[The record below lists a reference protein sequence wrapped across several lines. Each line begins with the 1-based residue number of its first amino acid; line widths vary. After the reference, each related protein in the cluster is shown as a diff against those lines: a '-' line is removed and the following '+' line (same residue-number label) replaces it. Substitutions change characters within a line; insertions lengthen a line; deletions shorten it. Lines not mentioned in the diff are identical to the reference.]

1 VAKRRKLKK
10 NVTYVGIIVI
20 VLVIVLICFGVKK
33 YKDYQ
38 YTKTYEY
45 KFLQKGWDE
54 KQTQDILKL
63 YKNNLKDIL
72 KKDVNENIIT
82 LAKEKYF
89 LYKNLDTYLEYIEN
103 NEDKSLTD
111 VVAIVNVHANNA
123 WYELDIKTDTSLN
136 ERMLVNKFYH
146 LDENY
151 LPDDI
156 VNVSNKYA
164 YDGNRLRQDAYD
176 AFIDMWNAATDNN
189 IKLII
194 NSSYREYEKQ
204 SSIYED
210 YKNWYGQ
217 TKADKQAAR
226 PGYSEHQTGLV
237 VDVFS
242 SDNQL
247 TGTFK
252 DSEGYKWLKE
262 NAYKY
267 GYIERYP
274 DGKEYLTGYEFES
287 WHWRYVGKDAAKVI
301 QNENIT
307 YDEYYA
313 YYIEKWNRI

>member
-1 VAKRRKLKK
+1 MAKRRKLKK
-10 NVTYVGIIVI
+10 NVAYGGIIVI
-20 VLVIVLICFGVKK
+20 VLVIGLICFGVKK

-45 KFLQKGWDE
+45 KLSQKGWDE
-54 KQTQDILKL
+54 KQTQAILKL

-164 YDGNRLRQDAYD
+164 YNGNRLRQDAYD
-176 AFIDMWNAATDNN
+176 AFVDMWNAAMDNN

-237 VDVFS
+237 IDVFS

-313 YYIEKWNRI
+313 YYIEK

>member
-1 VAKRRKLKK
+1 MAKRRKLKK
-10 NVTYVGIIVI
+10 NVAYGGIIVI
-20 VLVIVLICFGVKK
+20 VLVIGLICFGVKK

-156 VNVSNKYA
+156 VSVSNKYA
-164 YDGNRLRQDAYD
+164 YEGNRLRQNAYD
-176 AFIDMWNAATDNN
+176 AFVDMWNAAMENN

-287 WHWRYVGKDAAKVI
+287 WHWRYVGKDAAKII

-313 YYIEKWNRI
+313 YYIEK

>member
-1 VAKRRKLKK
+1 MAKRRKLKK
-10 NVTYVGIIVI
+10 NVAYGGIIVI
-20 VLVIVLICFGVKK
+20 VLIIGLICFGVKK

-164 YDGNRLRQDAYD
+164 YDGNRLRQNAYD
-176 AFIDMWNAATDNN
+176 AFVDMWNAAMDNN

-313 YYIEKWNRI
+313 YYIEK

>member
-1 VAKRRKLKK
+1 MAKRRKLKK
-10 NVTYVGIIVI
+10 NVAYGGIIVI
-20 VLVIVLICFGVKK
+20 VLVIGLICFGIKK

-45 KFLQKGWDE
+45 KLLQKGWDE

-156 VNVSNKYA
+156 VSVSNKYA
-164 YDGNRLRQDAYD
+164 YEGNRLRQNAYD
-176 AFIDMWNAATDNN
+176 AFIDMWNAAMDNN

-217 TKADKQAAR
+217 TKADKLAAR

-247 TGTFK
+247 SGTFK

-313 YYIEKWNRI
+313 YYIEK

>member
-1 VAKRRKLKK
+1 MAKRRKLKK
-10 NVTYVGIIVI
+10 NIAYGGIIGI
-20 VLVIVLICFGVKK
+20 VLVIAIICFGVKK
-33 YKDYQ
+33 YNDYQ
-38 YTKTYEY
+38 YKKTYEY
-45 KFLQKGWDE
+45 KLLQKGWNE

-63 YKNNLKDIL
+63 YKDNLEDIL
-72 KKDVNENIIT
+72 KKDIDENIIS

-89 LYKNLDTYLEYIEN
+89 LYKNLDTYLEYREN

-111 VVAIVNVHANNA
+111 VVAIVNVHSNNR
-123 WYELDIKTDTSLN
+123 WYELDLNTDTSLN

-146 LDENY
+146 LDEKY
-151 LPDDI
+151 LPNDI
-156 VNVSNKYA
+156 VSVSNKYA
-164 YDGNRLRQDAYD
+164 YEGNRLRKDAYD
-176 AFIDMWNAATDNN
+176 AFVDMWNAAMDNN

-204 SSIYED
+204 SNIYED

-247 TGTFK
+247 TGTFV

-287 WHWRYVGKDAAKVI
+287 WHWRYVGKDVAKVI
-301 QNENIT
+301 QDENIT

-313 YYIEKWNRI
+313 YYIEK

>member
-1 VAKRRKLKK
+1 MAKRRKLKK
-10 NVTYVGIIVI
+10 NVAYGGIIVI
-20 VLVIVLICFGVKK
+20 VLIIGLICFGVKK

-45 KFLQKGWDE
+45 KLLQKGWDE

-156 VNVSNKYA
+156 VSVSNKYA
-164 YDGNRLRQDAYD
+164 YEGNRLRQNAYD
-176 AFIDMWNAATDNN
+176 AFIDMWNAAMDNN

-313 YYIEKWNRI
+313 YYIEK

>member
-1 VAKRRKLKK
+1 MAKRRKLKK
-10 NVTYVGIIVI
+10 NVAYGGIIVI
-20 VLVIVLICFGVKK
+20 VLIIGLICFGVKK

-156 VNVSNKYA
+156 VSVSNKYA
-164 YDGNRLRQDAYD
+164 YDGNRLRQDAYE
-176 AFIDMWNAATDNN
+176 AFVDMWNAATDNN

-313 YYIEKWNRI
+313 YYIEK

>member
-1 VAKRRKLKK
+1 MAKRRKLKK
-10 NVTYVGIIVI
+10 NVLYGGIVAII
-20 VLVIVLICFGVKK
+20 LIIGLACFGVKK

-45 KFLQKGWDE
+45 KFLQKGWSE
-54 KQTQDILKL
+54 NQTQEILKL
-63 YKNNLKDIL
+63 YKKNLDDIL

-89 LYKNLDTYLEYIEN
+89 LYKNLDNYLEYASN
-103 NEDKSLTD
+103 NTEKTLTD
-111 VVAIVNVHANNA
+111 VVAIVNVHANYN
-123 WYELDIKTDTSLN
+123 WYEFDLNTDTTLN
-136 ERMLVNKFYH
+136 EKLIVNKFYH
-146 LDENY
+146 LDQNY
-151 LPDDI
+151 APDDI
-156 VNVSNKYA
+156 VTVSNAYA
-164 YDGNRLRQDAYD
+164 YEGNKLRQIAYD
-176 AFIDMWNAATDNN
+176 AFIDMWNAAKEDN
-189 IKLII
+189 IKLVI

-204 SSIYED
+204 ASIYED

-237 VDVFS
+237 IDVFS

-287 WHWRYVGKDAAKVI
+287 WHWRYVGVDAATVI

-307 YDEYYA
+307 FDEYYA
-313 YYIEKWNRI
+313 YYIEK

>member
-1 VAKRRKLKK
+1 MAKRRKLKK
-10 NVTYVGIIVI
+10 NVAYGGIIVI
-20 VLVIVLICFGVKK
+20 VLVIGLICFGVKK

-45 KFLQKGWDE
+45 KLSQKGWDE

-164 YDGNRLRQDAYD
+164 YNGNRLRQDAYD
-176 AFIDMWNAATDNN
+176 AFVDMWNAAMDNN

-237 VDVFS
+237 IDVFS

-313 YYIEKWNRI
+313 YYIEK

>member
-1 VAKRRKLKK
+1 MAKRRKLKK
-10 NVTYVGIIVI
+10 NVAYGGIIVI
-20 VLVIVLICFGVKK
+20 VLVIGLICFGVKK

-45 KFLQKGWDE
+45 KLLQKGWDE

-156 VNVSNKYA
+156 VSVSNKYA

-176 AFIDMWNAATDNN
+176 AFVDMWNAATDNN

-313 YYIEKWNRI
+313 YYIEK

>member
-1 VAKRRKLKK
+1 MAKRRKLKK
-10 NVTYVGIIVI
+10 NVAYGGIIVI
-20 VLVIVLICFGVKK
+20 VLVIGLICFGVKK

-156 VNVSNKYA
+156 VSVSNKYA

-176 AFIDMWNAATDNN
+176 AFVDMWNAAMDNN

-217 TKADKQAAR
+217 TKADKLAAR

-237 VDVFS
+237 IDVFS

-247 TGTFK
+247 SGTFK

-313 YYIEKWNRI
+313 YYIEK

>member
-1 VAKRRKLKK
+1 MAKRRKLKK
-10 NVTYVGIIVI
+10 NVAYGGIIVI
-20 VLVIVLICFGVKK
+20 VLVIGLICFGVKK

-156 VNVSNKYA
+156 VSVSNKYA

-176 AFIDMWNAATDNN
+176 AFVDMWNAAMDNN

-313 YYIEKWNRI
+313 YYIEK

>member
-1 VAKRRKLKK
+1 MAKRRKLKK
-10 NVTYVGIIVI
+10 NIVYGGIIGI
-20 VLVIVLICFGVKK
+20 VLVIAIICFGVKK
-33 YKDYQ
+33 YNDYQ
-38 YTKTYEY
+38 YKKTYEY
-45 KFLQKGWDE
+45 KLLQKGWNE

-63 YKNNLKDIL
+63 YKDNLEDIL
-72 KKDVNENIIT
+72 KKDIDENIIS

-89 LYKNLDTYLEYIEN
+89 LYKNLDTYLEYREN

-111 VVAIVNVHANNA
+111 VVAIVNVHSNNP
-123 WYELDIKTDTSLN
+123 WYELDLNTDTSLN

-146 LDENY
+146 LDEKY
-151 LPDDI
+151 LPNDI
-156 VNVSNKYA
+156 VSVSNKYA
-164 YDGNRLRQDAYD
+164 YEGNRLRKDAYD
-176 AFIDMWNAATDNN
+176 AFVDMWNAAMDNN

-204 SSIYED
+204 SNIYED

-247 TGTFK
+247 TGTFV

-287 WHWRYVGKDAAKVI
+287 WHWRYVGKDVAKVI
-301 QNENIT
+301 QDENIT

-313 YYIEKWNRI
+313 YYIEK

>member
-313 YYIEKWNRI
+313 YYIEK